1 MNKKVIA
8 YLGGAIIIVMLVL
21 VAVNVVAALPG
32 SASINPVTRHYGGTQ
47 RVELPAGTKLVNAT
61 WDKDSSLWYVVR
73 PMRADEEP
81 EESTMKE
88 DSTFGAMQG
97 TVIFIE
103 SR

>member
-1 MNKKVIA
+1 MTTLKIDPTESTPPFEQ
-8 YLGGAIIIVMLVL
+8 LRRQLIDQIM
-21 VAVNVVAALPG
+21 
-32 SASINPVTRHYGGTQ
+32 SR
-47 RVELPAGTKLVNAT
+47 RLPAGTKLVNAT